1 MVSFPLSIGM
11 LKRWC
16 ALALALG
23 TLSSMYAGAAFA
35 ADKDA
40 TPGSIHLG
48 PMLTAYVQRGSE
60 RLPLF
65 LVDHLHKGD
74 RITVASNK
82 GDKTAGAWLLVLAAI
97 APADNGVEAAKFDL
111 TEQNDPAYL
120 DIDAD
125 DQVPVIVLA
134 PQVRTMFGMR
144 TSFSE
149 SSALIVDA
157 IKSDPQRFIDLQKI
171 DEINH
176 AIALVSAA
184 LDAAIQSQKPDQA
197 VPAAKALAARFGARS
212 VDPSCFKDGVVNT
225 RCVAVEIVTNKDLS
239 LPDDMWS
246 GAGPNSSAA
255 KIPTDLSATLKIVTE
270 ASTYLTNKFG
280 DNYDFAPASG
290 RRAGSEVI
298 QLVTSARFK
307 NGDVKTAY
315 VYVPSWFAG
324 KPPEIS
330 FPASTAACLSR
341 NELQATLKGRLP
353 LTNYWHDWRLAL
365 HAADSVQTASEFDDL
380 DFRPDQGV
388 FKFDFKHGSKELPAD
403 GKVYDATLSGK
414 FGFASVQA
422 APFRVVLSS
431 GNGLPEK
438 IEGLDT
444 LVAGEH
450 GKLHVGGTTGD
461 GCVEQLALVAAG
473 KTIASSG
480 GDAHDDLAVDLSKTE
495 PGPATLEIREYGQV
509 RQDLPVIIRK
519 HRAHLQRLVHFDLE
533 TDVTVYG
540 DNLERIA
547 ALEAGHEECKPAT
560 DEDTPETP
568 GARVFSCPA
577 DIAANANFPAQVTVR
592 HVEHDPSSF
601 SFPATKIAARPHMTV
616 EGVPSSIVT
625 LLSPQAA
632 QWGLSP
638 DDKLVTQDSGMGLLL
653 HAYGGYRLSRGA
665 YVLQLKFADD
675 PHTEEKPISV
685 PLMSDLAHNE
695 LRTREPVAFAN
706 AQLPSIVNPI
716 FYRVQHQP
724 TGLVGD
730 WLPLNRSAVFF
741 PQFGNAACASD
752 GKGMFIP
759 GERLELIDWAS
770 ADMKRSI
777 AAQQADADSGVAHC
791 AKGLC
796 LAVDELGAG
805 KKLKIKLHWI
815 DDRLFDVAFPDA
827 PKCGALAKD

>member
-1 MVSFPLSIGM
+1 M
-11 LKRWC
+11 
-16 ALALALG
+16 
-23 TLSSMYAGAAFA
+23 
-35 ADKDA
+35 
-40 TPGSIHLG
+40 
-48 PMLTAYVQRGSE
+48 
-60 RLPLF
+60 
-65 LVDHLHKGD
+65 
-74 RITVASNK
+74 
-82 GDKTAGAWLLVLAAI
+82 LAAI
-97 APADNGVEAAKFDL
+97 TPADNRVEAAKFDL
-111 TEQNDPAYL
+111 TEQSEPAYI

-171 DEINH
+171 DEVNH

-184 LDAAIQSQKPDQA
+184 LDAAIGSQKPDQA
-197 VPAAKALAARFGARS
+197 VPAAKALAAKFGARS

-239 LPDDMWS
+239 LPDDLWS
-246 GAGPNSSAA
+246 GAGPNASAA

-307 NGDVKTAY
+307 DGDVKTAY
-315 VYVPSWFAG
+315 VYVPSWFGG
-324 KPPEIS
+324 KPPDIS
-330 FPASTAACLSR
+330 FPAGAAACLSR
-341 NELQATLKGRLP
+341 NELQATLKGKLP
-353 LTNYWHDWRLAL
+353 LTNYWHDWKLAL
-365 HAADSVQTASEFDDL
+365 HAADNAQTVAEFDDL

-388 FKFDFKHGSKELPAD
+388 FTFDFKLGSRELPAD

-431 GNGLPEK
+431 GSGLLEK
-438 IEGLDT
+438 VGGLDT
-444 LVAGEH
+444 LIAGEH

-461 GCVEQLALVAAG
+461 GCVEQIALVAEG
-473 KTIASSG
+473 KTLASSS
-480 GDAHDDLAVDLSKTE
+480 GDAHDDLTVDLSKAE
-495 PGPATLEIREYGQV
+495 AGPATLEIREYGQA
-509 RQDLPVIIRK
+509 RQDLPVTVKKR
-519 HRAHLQRLVHFDLE
+519 RAHVQRLVHFDLE

-547 ALEAGHEECKPAT
+547 ALQAGHDECKPAAGE
-560 DEDTPETP
+560 DLPDTPGT
-568 GARVFSCPA
+568 RVFSCPA
-577 DIAANANFPAQVTVR
+577 DIAANANFPAQVSVA
-592 HVEHDPSSF
+592 HVDEEPSSF

-625 LLSPQAA
+625 LLSPQAT

-638 DDKLVTQDSGMGLLL
+638 DDKLVTQDSGLGLLL

-695 LRTREPVAFAN
+695 LRTREPVSFAS

-730 WLPLNRSAVFF
+730 WLPLKRSAVFF
-741 PQFGNAACASD
+741 PQFGSAACASD

-770 ADMKRSI
+770 ADMKRSVTM
-777 AAQQADADSGVAHC
+777 QQPDESSGVTHC

-796 LAVDELGAG
+796 LAVDELGPG

-827 PKCGALAKD
+827 PKCGTLAKD